1 MHAGSDLVFHGGAT
15 FDGFR
20 FLPAG
25 TAVRV
30 SGGKISYVGPA
41 GAGARDG
48 AGRLDGA
55 EPIDLNGGTL
65 LPGFI
70 DAHVH
75 PVFAGDRLRRCDLS
89 GARTAS
95 EYQAI
100 IAAFAAA
107 NPDAPWITGGG
118 WYMEAFPGGTPTKDL
133 LDAVVSDRPAFL
145 PNRDGH
151 GAWVN
156 SRALELA
163 GITASTLDPADGRI
177 ERDHDGEPS
186 GCLQEGAANLVSRL
200 VPAASTDDWYAGL
213 LAAQDYLLSL
223 GVTGWQDA
231 IVGRSPEAPDPIE
244 AYLRAA
250 GDGTLAANVVGALWW
265 DRHRGQEQV
274 TELVERRREAQAGP
288 RFRATSVKM
297 MLDGVAENHTAA
309 MLEPYLDGHGCAT
322 EGSGLDFIDPDELPR
337 YVTELDALGFQVHFH
352 ALGDRAVRNALD
364 AIEAARKASGNSI
377 LRHHL
382 AHLQVVHPDDIPR
395 FAALNA
401 TANIQALWAMHEP
414 QMDDLTIPFLG
425 ERRSGW
431 QYPFGA
437 MLAAGAP
444 MCGGSDW
451 SVSTPDPLL
460 AGHVAVNRTL
470 PQAKGGSGAD
480 PFLPE
485 QAISAEAFFAAYTS
499 GSARVNGLED
509 VTGAIRAG
517 LDADFAIVDGD
528 LAAGPPTEICQAS
541 VTQTWVR
548 GELRYERPLS
558 APRPSRQPRAPP
570 PPPPGTKED
579 RWAPRQVVA
588 RR

>member
-1 MHAGSDLVFHGGAT
+1 MHAGSDLVFHGGAI

-41 GAGARDG
+41 AGAGD
-48 AGRLDGA
+48 LDGG

-89 GARTAS
+89 GARTAA

-100 IAAFAAA
+100 IATFAAA

-118 WYMEAFPGGTPTKDL
+118 WYMEAFPGGMPTKDL
-133 LDAVVSDRPAFL
+133 LDAVVSDRPVFL

-250 GDGTLAANVVGALWW
+250 GDGALAANVVGALWW
-265 DRHRGQEQV
+265 DRHRGIEQV
-274 TELVERRREAQAGP
+274 TELVERRRQAQGE

-322 EGSGLDFIDPDELPR
+322 QGSGLDFIDPAELPR

-364 AIEAARKASGNSI
+364 AIEAARATNRDSTQ
-377 LRHHL
+377 RHHL

-437 MLAAGAP
+437 LLAAGAP

-470 PQAKGGSGAD
+470 PESQGGSGQD

-509 VTGAIRAG
+509 VTGAVRPG
-517 LDADFAIVDGD
+517 LDADFAITDAD
-528 LAAGPPTEICQAS
+528 LATGPPAGICQNQ

-548 GELRYERPLS
+548 GELRYQRPLS
-558 APRPSRQPRAPP
+558 TPRQSRAPP
-570 PPPPGTKED
+570 APPPGTKED